1 MGSFLQTIDKFFE
14 RIKKMSFIKALF
26 IAWGLYIVW
35 TLFMGG
41 ILMLCGAKFSQNVT
55 PTEMFKN
62 SFLLLPFAAFA
73 EEVLFRW
80 MPMLVLNF
88 VLMRLY
94 HQDHLTKDRFFA
106 MERYC
111 LLFIVI
117 VSCVVFGWVHGN
129 VYNILLQG
137 VTGLFIF
144 VIYLRC
150 FFIERDKGIND
161 RMQIVPLAEATL
173 FHSMA
178 NMLSLF
184 V

>member
-1 MGSFLQTIDKFFE
+1 
-14 RIKKMSFIKALF
+14 
-26 IAWGLYIVW
+26 V
-35 TLFMGG
+35 
-41 ILMLCGAKFSQNVT
+41 
-55 PTEMFKN
+55 
-62 SFLLLPFAAFA
+62 
-73 EEVLFRW
+73 
-80 MPMLVLNF
+80 
-88 VLMRLY
+88 
-94 HQDHLTKDRFFA
+94 
-106 MERYC
+106 ERYC
-111 LLFIVI
+111 LLFIVF

-150 FFIERDKGIND
+150 YFIERDKGVND
-161 RMQIVPLAEATL
+161 RLQIVPLAEATL